1 MIQSFSIKGLLF
13 SILHCKGGDNL
24 IFLGENMLNSVKK

>member
-13 SILHCKGGDNL
+13 SILHCKGGDNF
-24 IFLGENMLNSVKK
+24 IFFKEKNA

>member
-13 SILHCKGGDNL
+13 SILHCKGGDNFF
-24 IFLGENMLNSVKK
+24 FLGEKYAQFG

>member
-24 IFLGENMLNSVKK
+24 IFSGEKYAQFG